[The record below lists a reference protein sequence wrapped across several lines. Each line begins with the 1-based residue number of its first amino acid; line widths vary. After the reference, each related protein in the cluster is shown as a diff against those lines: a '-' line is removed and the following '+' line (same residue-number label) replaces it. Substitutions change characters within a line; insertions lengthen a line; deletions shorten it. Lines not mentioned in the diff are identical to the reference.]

1 MHILLVEG
9 MGVRVVREVRS
20 RCLCIYRGRLG
31 TGTEDFEF
39 AIDYFKPKPT
49 KPIPTIITTTITNI
63 IKYILIIHHLIMT
76 GLHVWCGLG
85 GVRGRHHHQGG

>member
-31 TGTEDFEF
+31 AGAEDFEF

-49 KPIPTIITTTITNI
+49 KPILATTATIITTTITNI
-63 IKYILIIHHLIMT
+63 INTILIIT
-76 GLHVWCGLG
+76 
-85 GVRGRHHHQGG
+85 